1 MKLLQSHFLKY
12 LLSLLLFIPVIS
24 TANANFPQ
32 QQAFNGQNLTLN
44 GMGVR
49 TKAFFSLYTAGL
61 YLNAPNKDAAAIM
74 AGTQP
79 IALRMQITSGMIT
92 SPKMEAAVRDGFK
105 QSVAD
110 TAPLQER
117 IEQLIAVFKEPIK
130 QGDVYDFVY
139 TPQNTVIV
147 KNGQNA
153 ATIAGADFAQGL
165 FGIWIGAKPAQATLK
180 SALLGEK
187 DEGGY

>member
-1 MKLLQSHFLKY
+1 MAIRIA
-12 LLSLLLFIPVIS
+12 LLSVLLGLCLLPFS
-24 TANANFPQ
+24 ATANPNFPAQ
-32 QQAFNGQNLTLN
+32 QTFNGQNLTLN

-61 YLNAPNKDAAAIM
+61 YLNTPSTDAAAIL

-79 IALRMQITSGMIT
+79 MALRMQITSGMIT
-92 SPKMEAAVRDGFK
+92 SPKMEAAVRDGFTK
-105 QSVAD
+105 SAAD

-139 TPQNTVIV
+139 TPQNTIIV

-153 ATIAGADFAQGL
+153 ATIAGTDFANAL
-165 FGIWIGAKPAQATLK
+165 FAIWIGAKPAQATLK
-180 SALLGEK
+180 SALLSEK
-187 DEGGY
+187 DDGDY

>member
-1 MKLLQSHFLKY
+1 MAIRTA
-12 LLSLLLFIPVIS
+12 LLSVLFGLFLLPFS
-24 TANANFPQ
+24 ASANPNFPAQ
-32 QQAFNGQNLTLN
+32 QTFNGQNLTLN

-61 YLNAPNKDAAAIM
+61 YLNAPSTDATTIL

-79 IALRMQITSGMIT
+79 MALRMQITSGMIT
-92 SPKMEAAVRDGFK
+92 SPKMEAAVRNGFK
-105 QSVAD
+105 QAVAD
-110 TAPLQER
+110 TTALQER

-130 QGDVYDFVY
+130 QGDIYDFIY

-153 ATIAGADFAQGL
+153 ATIAGTDFAHAL
-165 FGIWIGAKPAQATLK
+165 FAIWIGAKPAQATLK
-180 SALLGEK
+180 SALLGEN